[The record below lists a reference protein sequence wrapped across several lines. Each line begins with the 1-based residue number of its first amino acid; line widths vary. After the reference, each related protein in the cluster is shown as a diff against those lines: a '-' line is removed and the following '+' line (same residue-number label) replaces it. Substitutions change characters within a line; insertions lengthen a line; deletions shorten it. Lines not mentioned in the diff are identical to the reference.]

1 MKQKTAVEYLEE
13 SLTNLESQ
21 RDQLW
26 CGLYLEWLKN
36 FIEQAKRIEKEQ
48 IIQAYRL
55 GSIDTLCKN
64 EMELDEEQYY
74 KNKYQKQ

>member
-13 SLTNLESQ
+13 SLINLEEQ

-26 CGLYLEWLKN
+26 SGLYLEWLKN

-48 IIQAYRL
+48 IIQAYSL
-55 GSIDTLCKN
+55 GSIKHLTK
-64 EMELDEEQYY
+64 EQENFDGENYFN
-74 KNKYQKQ
+74 NKYHK

>member
-13 SLTNLESQ
+13 SLINLEEQ

-26 CGLYLEWLKN
+26 SGLYLEWLKN

-48 IIQAYRL
+48 IIQAYGI
-55 GSIDTLCKN
+55 GSMKHLSK
-64 EMELDEEQYY
+64 EQQHLDGENYFN
-74 KNKYQKQ
+74 NKYN